1 MDEIYPSS
9 KNSTSPGEASGHKRG
24 NETILFVEDEDSLR
38 TVITEFLS
46 ELGYRVLTARSG
58 PDALKI
64 FETAS
69 GGIHL
74 LLTDVNLSPITG
86 PELARII
93 WKTSPQT
100 RVVYISGFSSEDLSL
115 DDGQRK
121 CTLVQK
127 PFSVKV
133 LSIKIREAL
142 DIP

>member
-9 KNSTSPGEASGHKRG
+9 KNLTSPGEASGHKRG

-38 TVITEFLS
+38 TVIAEFLT

-64 FETAS
+64 FEATS
-69 GGIHL
+69 DGIHL
-74 LLTDVNLSPITG
+74 LLTDVSLAPMTG
-86 PELARII
+86 PELARTI
-93 WKTSPQT
+93 WTTSPQT
-100 RVVYISGFSSEDLSL
+100 RVVYISGFSTEDLSL
-115 DDGQRK
+115 QVGPRK
-121 CTLVQK
+121 CILVQK